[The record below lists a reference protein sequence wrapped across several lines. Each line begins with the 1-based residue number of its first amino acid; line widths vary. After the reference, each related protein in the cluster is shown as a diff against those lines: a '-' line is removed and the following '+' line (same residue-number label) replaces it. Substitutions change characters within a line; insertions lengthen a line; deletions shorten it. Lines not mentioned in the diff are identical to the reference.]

1 MDIITKRLLI
11 IASIGHFAV
20 ALLHYVMPFLGPWA
34 YAYFGA
40 PELTK
45 MAEAGSQVPAIE
57 AFALAVIFTIF
68 GIMGLSAAGILQ
80 NGKIVRQILWAVGS
94 IYVLRGLVVFVQ
106 VYLSLQGSNTHLRD
120 MVYSMV
126 SLSIG
131 VLQLWGLWRIRNAK
145 LSTQFNKI

>member
-1 MDIITKRLLI
+1 MDILTKRLMI
-11 IASIGHFAV
+11 IASIGHFTV

-40 PELTK
+40 PELTQ

-57 AFALAVIFTIF
+57 AFTLAVIFSIF
-68 GIMGLSAAGILQ
+68 GFMGLSVAGILQ
-80 NGKIVRQILWAVGS
+80 SGKIIRPILWVVGC

-106 VYLSLQGSNTHLRD
+106 VYLFLQGSDTHLRD
-120 MVYSMV
+120 MVYSLV

-131 VLQLWGLWRIRNAK
+131 VLQLWGLWRSRRYGLLKPSGTI
-145 LSTQFNKI
+145 